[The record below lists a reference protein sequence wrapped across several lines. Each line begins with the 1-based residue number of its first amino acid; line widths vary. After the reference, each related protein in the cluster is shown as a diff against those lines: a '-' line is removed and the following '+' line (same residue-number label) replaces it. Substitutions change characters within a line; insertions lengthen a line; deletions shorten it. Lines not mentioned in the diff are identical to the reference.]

1 MKYKQLT
8 LEKRYQISALKK
20 LGKNQSYIANE
31 IGVHRSTVSRELSRN
46 SLPNYSAEAAHVTAR
61 IRHKKKPRK
70 IRLTQPIKVY
80 IGQKL
85 KEHWSPQQI
94 SGRLLVDK
102 NLSISHET
110 IYQYIYKSLRQGGT
124 LYKNLRHQ
132 NKKYTRRSSQY
143 KTRGQIKGRISIEE
157 RPSIVDTYSRIGD
170 VEIDTVIGKGHKGAI
185 VTIVDRKSK
194 FSLFKIVDSKHALPV
209 KNALIDLMH
218 PIKDHIHTVTSD
230 NGKEFSFHKDVSDAL
245 DCGFYFCHPYRSC
258 ERGLNENTN
267 GLLRQYFPK
276 GTDFT
281 KITDKQIVQA
291 QEHLNHRPRK
301 SLGYKTPFEV
311 FFGTIAE
318 NLAS

>member
-20 LGKNQSYIANE
+20 LGKNQTFIANE
-31 IGVHRSTVSRELSRN
+31 IGVHKATVCRELSRN
-46 SLPNYSAEAAHVTAR
+46 SLPKYSAETAHVIAR
-61 IRHKKKPRK
+61 IRHKNKPRN
-70 IRLTQPIKVY
+70 IRLTQSIKIY

-94 SGRLLVDK
+94 SGRLLIDD
-102 NLSISHET
+102 NQRISHET
-110 IYQYIYKSLRQGGT
+110 IYQYIYKNLRQGGT

-157 RPSIVDTYSRIGD
+157 RPSIVETYSRIGD

-194 FSLFKIVDSKHALPV
+194 FSLFKIVASKHAEPV
-209 KNALIDLMH
+209 KNALIDLMY
-218 PIKDHIHTVTSD
+218 PIKEHIHTVTSD
-230 NGKEFSFHKDVSDAL
+230 NGKEFSYHKDVSNAL
-245 DCGFYFCHPYRSC
+245 DCGFYFCHPYRSS

-281 KITDKQIVQA
+281 EITDKQIVQA
-291 QEHLNHRPRK
+291 QERLNHRPRK

-311 FFGTIAE
+311 FFGIIVG
-318 NLAS
+318 NMAS